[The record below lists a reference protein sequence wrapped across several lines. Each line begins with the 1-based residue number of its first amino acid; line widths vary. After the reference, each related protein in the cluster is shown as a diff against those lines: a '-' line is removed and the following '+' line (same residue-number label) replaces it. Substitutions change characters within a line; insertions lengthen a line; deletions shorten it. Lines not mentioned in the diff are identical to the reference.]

1 MITVKVIVVVAIAA
15 AVLSTAFA
23 VGSQS
28 FVDFLATAQ
37 DAEVRKNTIGGH
49 TAGYGLHETSGDVLD
64 PVNSYNTASEEVAI
78 DPDNY
83 LRSFNYGRV
92 SNLANGTTVREF
104 TLVAEIGRAS
114 CRERV

>member
-1 MITVKVIVVVAIAA
+1 MITVKVIVVVAIAV

-92 SNLANGTTVREF
+92 RSEERRVGKE
-104 TLVAEIGRAS
+104 
-114 CRERV
+114 CRSRWSPYH